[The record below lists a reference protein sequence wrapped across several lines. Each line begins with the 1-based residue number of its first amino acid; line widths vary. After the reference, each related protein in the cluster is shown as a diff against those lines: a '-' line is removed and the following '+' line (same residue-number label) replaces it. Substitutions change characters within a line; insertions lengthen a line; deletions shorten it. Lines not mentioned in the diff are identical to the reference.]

1 MSLDVLIANESA
13 REAVMAALEVPP
25 PLGKLLLQY
34 VGLFR
39 PTKYALGF
47 DRVASLLNELLPML
61 KENVIERNGITY
73 PAPLPYWRE
82 AIEQMLAARE
92 RLVLPLKSHG
102 YLLEIIAGIASK
114 TAGKAEARREEKLQT
129 RTTTGGMRTTYH
141 PEEEKAPAPQLTPE
155 RKQELL
161 GTLKTFKGPARMPSR
176 EEQLRA
182 LEQATA
188 GNNQAKEQP

>member
-114 TAGKAEARREEKLQT
+114 AAGKVEARREEKLQT
-129 RTTTGGMRTTYH
+129 RTPTGGIRTTYQ
-141 PEEEKAPAPQLTPE
+141 PEAEKAPAPPLSPE

-161 GTLKTFKGPARMPSR
+161 SALKPIKKAVGAPSK

-182 LEQATA
+182 LQAAAA